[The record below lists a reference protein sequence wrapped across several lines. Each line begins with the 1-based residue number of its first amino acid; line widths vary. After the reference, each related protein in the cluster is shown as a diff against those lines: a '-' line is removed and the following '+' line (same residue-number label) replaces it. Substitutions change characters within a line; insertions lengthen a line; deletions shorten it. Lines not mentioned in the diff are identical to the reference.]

1 MDSSE
6 YESGV
11 KGATEES
18 SGLITKFQDIAK
30 SSETTN
36 NKIKALASQY
46 SAAKEDVNKLA
57 DAFNKSAKENGV
69 TSEETQKL
77 ARELQNAENK
87 AAGLK
92 SQLDQMVD
100 SAKKSG
106 DSFGN
111 LGSKLKSGLATAGK
125 AAAVGI
131 GVVTAAAGA
140 AVGGLLALES
150 ATEEYRIAQGKLN
163 TAFEAAGM
171 SSETAK
177 EAYRGFYAILG
188 DTDTAT
194 EASQL
199 LAQLAEN
206 EEDVATWTKIS
217 AGVLGTY
224 GDSLPIE
231 SLIEAANETAKVGEV
246 TGTLADA
253 LNWAGLSEEA
263 FNAQLAA
270 CSSESERNQL
280 IMQTLEGTYGEAA
293 EAFYRNNEA
302 LIESNLNQEQLNA
315 ALAGLGQTVSEIKNR
330 IMADFLPAISGI
342 ATALNGMLN
351 GVEGADKDFS
361 DSLQALIDSAV
372 SKLPDF
378 LSLGT
383 QVLAS
388 LLSGIIQSIPSLIE
402 AIPQIISEIIS
413 ALMDLFPKIAESGS
427 ELLRQLATGIKNG
440 LPILAEQL
448 PQIIVEFIN
457 FVTASLPDIIAQGV
471 EVINALV
478 TGILEGIPVLVES
491 LPEIITSFIDYIST
505 YLPLIIE
512 AGIDILTNLIAG
524 IISAIPQL
532 VAALPEII
540 MAIVEGIGALLGAIV
555 EVGKVI
561 VSKIWEG
568 IESRFPEFAAFM
580 ETAFSTVWETIQKIW
595 DAVEPYF
602 SAVWEGI
609 KTVFSV
615 VADVLG
621 GFFSVAWDA
630 IKGVFSGWKAYF
642 EGLWEDLKGVFSGVW
657 EWFSGIGEDIVNG
670 IKEGISNAW
679 NGLKTFVTNLF
690 DGLYDDVTDNEEIH
704 SPSKKWA
711 RIGQADALGLGE
723 GWLDTLAQVK
733 SQIQNDLDFGTSFM
747 SMGQARP
754 AFSYGYGAYPNYFAN
769 SSAANTES
777 INITLELDGAVLA
790 RKMYTY
796 NRTESK
802 RRGTSLING

>member
-1 MDSSE
+1 MRPLNLFDLFAKISLDTSE
-6 YESGV
+6 YESGIKDV
-11 KGATEES
+11 EKSG
-18 SGLITKFQDIAK
+18 SGLA
-30 SSETTN
+30 
-36 NKIKALASQY
+36 
-46 SAAKEDVNKLA
+46 
-57 DAFNKSAKENGV
+57 
-69 TSEETQKL
+69 
-77 ARELQNAENK
+77 
-87 AAGLK
+87 
-92 SQLDQMVD
+92 
-100 SAKKSG
+100 
-106 DSFGN
+106 
-111 LGSKLKSGLATAGK
+111 SKLKSGLATAGK

-131 GVVTAAAGA
+131 GAITTAAGA

-150 ATEEYRIAQGKLN
+150 VTEEYRIAQGKLN

-302 LIESNLNQEQLNA
+302 IIAANEAQTKMDESLGKVGESVTRVKNALMEEFSPAIAEVSTKLADFISGIDTEALVENITSFVNTIVDNGPTIISMIAGIGAAFIAWNVVTTIQGVVSAITAFRAANEGATLAQLALNA
-315 ALAGLGQTVSEIKNR
+315 AMTANPIGIVVAAITGIIAIIGTLWVTNEDFRNAVIEIWGNIKQAFVTAWEN
-330 IMADFLPAISGI
+330 IKAAWDAAQPYFQAIWD
-342 ATALNGMLN
+342 A
-351 GVEGADKDFS
+351 
-361 DSLQALIDSAV
+361 
-372 SKLPDF
+372 
-378 LSLGT
+378 
-383 QVLAS
+383 
-388 LLSGIIQSIPSLIE
+388 IQSI
-402 AIPQIISEIIS
+402 
-413 ALMDLFPKIAESGS
+413 
-427 ELLRQLATGIKNG
+427 
-440 LPILAEQL
+440 
-448 PQIIVEFIN
+448 
-457 FVTASLPDIIAQGV
+457 
-471 EVINALV
+471 
-478 TGILEGIPVLVES
+478 
-491 LPEIITSFIDYIST
+491 
-505 YLPLIIE
+505 
-512 AGIDILTNLIAG
+512 
-524 IISAIPQL
+524 
-532 VAALPEII
+532 
-540 MAIVEGIGALLGAIV
+540 
-555 EVGKVI
+555 
-561 VSKIWEG
+561 
-568 IESRFPEFAAFM
+568 
-580 ETAFSTVWETIQKIW
+580 
-595 DAVEPYF
+595 
-602 SAVWEGI
+602 
-609 KTVFSV
+609 FSV

-630 IKGVFSGWKAYF
+630 IKLVWSTVTGFFGNIWNTIKGIFSVVKSVLSGNFSDAWEAIKGIFSGWKAYF

-679 NGLKTFVTNLF
+679 NGLKAFVTNLF

-754 AFSYGYGAYPNYFAN
+754 AFSYGYGAYPNNSAN

>member
-1 MDSSE
+1 MRPLNLFDLFAKISLDTSE
-6 YESGV
+6 YESGIKDV
-11 KGATEES
+11 EKSG
-18 SGLITKFQDIAK
+18 SGLA
-30 SSETTN
+30 
-36 NKIKALASQY
+36 
-46 SAAKEDVNKLA
+46 
-57 DAFNKSAKENGV
+57 
-69 TSEETQKL
+69 
-77 ARELQNAENK
+77 
-87 AAGLK
+87 
-92 SQLDQMVD
+92 
-100 SAKKSG
+100 
-106 DSFGN
+106 
-111 LGSKLKSGLATAGK
+111 SKLKSGLATAGK

-131 GVVTAAAGA
+131 GAITTAAGA

-150 ATEEYRIAQGKLN
+150 VTEEYRIAQGKLN

-302 LIESNLNQEQLNA
+302 IIAANEAQTKMDESLGKVGESVTRVKNALMEEFSPAIAEVSTKLADFISGIDTEALVENITSFVNTIVDNGPTIISMIAGIGAAFIAWNVVTTIQGVVSAITAFRAANEGATLAQLALNA
-315 ALAGLGQTVSEIKNR
+315 AMTANPIGIVVAAITGIIAIIGTLWVTNEDFRNAVIEIWGNIKQAFVTAWEN
-330 IMADFLPAISGI
+330 IKAAWDAAQPYFQAIWD
-342 ATALNGMLN
+342 A
-351 GVEGADKDFS
+351 
-361 DSLQALIDSAV
+361 
-372 SKLPDF
+372 
-378 LSLGT
+378 
-383 QVLAS
+383 
-388 LLSGIIQSIPSLIE
+388 IQSI
-402 AIPQIISEIIS
+402 
-413 ALMDLFPKIAESGS
+413 
-427 ELLRQLATGIKNG
+427 
-440 LPILAEQL
+440 
-448 PQIIVEFIN
+448 
-457 FVTASLPDIIAQGV
+457 
-471 EVINALV
+471 
-478 TGILEGIPVLVES
+478 
-491 LPEIITSFIDYIST
+491 
-505 YLPLIIE
+505 
-512 AGIDILTNLIAG
+512 
-524 IISAIPQL
+524 
-532 VAALPEII
+532 
-540 MAIVEGIGALLGAIV
+540 
-555 EVGKVI
+555 
-561 VSKIWEG
+561 
-568 IESRFPEFAAFM
+568 
-580 ETAFSTVWETIQKIW
+580 
-595 DAVEPYF
+595 
-602 SAVWEGI
+602 
-609 KTVFSV
+609 FSV

-630 IKGVFSGWKAYF
+630 IKLVWSTVTGFFGNIWNTIKGIFSVVKSVLSGNFSDAWEAIKGIFSGWKAYF

-679 NGLKTFVTNLF
+679 NGLKNFVTNLF

-733 SQIQNDLDFGTSFM
+733 NQIQNDLDFGTSFM

-777 INITLELDGAVLA
+777 INITLELDRAVLA
-790 RKMYTY
+790 RKMYTH

-802 RRGTSLING
+802 RRGPSLINR